1 MAIVLDA
8 MGGDLAP
15 QAIVAGAVQ
24 ATRSSALPIILVGQ
38 HDLLEAELRKH
49 DTADL
54 PLTIRHAP
62 DVITMHDHATAVR
75 QRPQSSIRVAC
86 DLVKKGE
93 GKALVSAGHSGATMA
108 AALMAF
114 GRIAGISRPAL
125 IALIPARTTHPTL
138 LIDMGANADCKPRQL
153 QQFGLM
159 GSIYSTQV
167 YGVPNP
173 RVGLLSIGEEPTKGN
188 ELSLAAYALLKEAPL
203 NFVGNI
209 EGRHILTDTVDVV
222 VCDGY
227 TGNIA
232 LKTMEGAA
240 EFFGTL
246 LKTEL
251 RANPRT
257 MLGALLAKPAFDR
270 VRVRLDYEEYGGA
283 PPGGTE
289 QGRHH
294 RPRPLQRQGHR
305 QHPASGPT
313 DRRQGRHRQDQ
324 PTRGGSAQQQRDLSC
339 VRRYEWATARCPFM
353 LRQACAGL
361 VEVLSRN
368 GQLLRHILSSYT
380 QGNRSVG
387 WFA

>member
-24 ATRSSALPIILVGQ
+24 ATRSSTLPIILVGQ
-38 HDLLEAELRKH
+38 HDVLEAELRKH

-86 DLVKKGE
+86 DLVKGGE

-125 IALIPARTTHPTL
+125 IALIPARKTHPTL

-159 GSIYSTQV
+159 GSIYSKQV

-227 TGNIA
+227 TGNVA

-257 MLGALLAKPAFDR
+257 ILGALLAKPAFDR
-270 VRVRLDYEEYGGA
+270 VRTRLDYEEYGGA
-283 PPGGTE
+283 PLVGLNNAVIIAH
-289 QGRHH
+289 GRSNAKAI
-294 RPRPLQRQGHR
+294 
-305 QHPASGPT
+305 AST
-313 DRRQGRHRQDQ
+313 LRL
-324 PTRGGSAQQQRDLSC
+324 AQQTVARDVTGKINQR
-339 VRRYEWATARCPFM
+339 VAA
-353 LRQACAGL
+353 
-361 VEVLSRN
+361 
-368 GQLLRHILSSYT
+368 LLNSSET
-380 QGNRSVG
+380 SP
-387 WFA
+387 A